1 MTIDPIETN
10 GANVLLDAIGSMEE
24 AFVAYDAN
32 GCLIVCN
39 QAFRDMYNYTP
50 EQTRTGVHFREL
62 GEIDVRQGNVV
73 IGDDIGANYLERKK
87 SYREALTGSFTVQ
100 LKDGRWIRTNDRRM
114 ANGGFVSVQV
124 DITEVKKFEEELQQA
139 KRQAETASQA
149 KTEFLATMSHELR
162 TPLTS
167 IHGALGLLAGGAVGE
182 LTPHAQELTENA
194 LRNSERLG
202 LLVNDILDMERVEA
216 GTLDYSFMHHD
227 LSRVLRQAV
236 SSTSAYAERFQ
247 VSFEWTE
254 ILDEAPAVLDER
266 RISQVMV
273 NLLTNAAKFSHQ
285 GGKVEVALALADK
298 RYRISVRDYGKGIPA
313 AFREKVFDT
322 FTQGDN
328 SDTRQPGGT
337 GLGLSISKS
346 IIERHGGKL
355 NFESTFGEGA
365 LFFFDLPTDG

>member
-1 MTIDPIETN
+1 MDPNEIHDA
-10 GANVLLDAIGSMEE
+10 GILLDALESMEE
-24 AFVAYDAN
+24 AFVAYDAD
-32 GCLIVCN
+32 GGLIVCN
-39 QAFRDMYNYTP
+39 KAFREMYNYTQ
-50 EQTRTGVHFREL
+50 EQARPGVHFQEL
-62 GEIDVRQGNVV
+62 GEIDARQGNVI
-73 IGDDIGANYLERKK
+73 IGDDIGVDYLERKK
-87 SYREALTGSFTVQ
+87 SYRASLTGFFTVQ
-100 LKDGRWIRTNDRRM
+100 LKDGCWIRTNDRRM

-124 DITEVKKFEEELQQA
+124 DITEVKKSEEELQLA
-139 KRQAETASQA
+139 RRQAEAASQA
-149 KTEFLATMSHELR
+149 KTEFLATMSRELR

-167 IHGALGLLAGGAVGE
+167 IHGSLGLLAGGAVGE

-202 LLVNDILDMERVEA
+202 VLVNDILDMKRAEA

-236 SSTSAYAERFQ
+236 STTMAYAERFD
-247 VSFEWTE
+247 VGFVWTE

-273 NLLTNAAKFSHQ
+273 NLLTNAAKFSHK
-285 GGKVEVALALADK
+285 GGRVEISLTLVDD
-298 RYRISVRDYGKGIPA
+298 RYRVSVKDYGKGIPLD
-313 AFREKVFDT
+313 FREKVFDT
-322 FTQGDN
+322 FAQGDN
-328 SDTRQPGGT
+328 TDTRQPGGT

-346 IIERHGGKL
+346 IVERHGGKL

>member
-1 MTIDPIETN
+1 MTSDPIETDD
-10 GANVLLDAIGSMEE
+10 ANVLLDAIGSMEE

-50 EQTRTGVHFREL
+50 EQTRPGVHFREL

-124 DITEVKKFEEELQQA
+124 DITEVKQFEEELQQA

-182 LTPHAQELTENA
+182 LTSHAQELTENA

-227 LSRVLRQAV
+227 LSRVLRQSVA
-236 SSTSAYAERFQ
+236 TTLAYAERFQ

-273 NLLTNAAKFSHQ
+273 NLLTNAAKFSHR
-285 GGKVEVALALADK
+285 GGKVEAALTIVDE

-313 AFREKVFDT
+313 DFREKIFDT

-346 IIERHGGKL
+346 IVERHGGKL
-355 NFESTFGEGA
+355 DFESTFGEGA